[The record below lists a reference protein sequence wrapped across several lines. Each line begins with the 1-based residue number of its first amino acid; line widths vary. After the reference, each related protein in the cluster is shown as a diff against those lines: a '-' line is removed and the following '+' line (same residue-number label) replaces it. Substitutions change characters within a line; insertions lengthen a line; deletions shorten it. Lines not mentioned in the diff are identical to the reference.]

1 MKKAVVFYGS
11 MREFEIASKSWHVLG
26 DDVDYFA
33 VTWDMVNTH
42 YTDSRKSYPF
52 EISKFPVPLKSA
64 IVVNFD
70 EYKQSLVNLGI
81 PTDSGFL
88 YILYHWS
95 LIRNLPGIF
104 SYETIIITRSDA
116 FYSNYF
122 PIKWKADYEYGK
134 VGMSGIL
141 EYGINDWLI
150 TCGVKSLDTLHDL
163 YHDAFR
169 TRDFLD
175 EKNQYKSIHFYL
187 WDKVKNNPDKY
198 CSMKIP
204 VMHLI
209 RPGYP
214 TELLNLDYGPELV
227 YQVIKHSLRYERN
240 FGVIHDIEE
249 RIITTYNKIYPPDVD
264 KK

>member
-11 MREFEIASKSWHVLG
+11 MREVEIASKSWHVLG

-42 YTDSRKSYPF
+42 YTDPRKPYPF

-64 IVVNFD
+64 IVVNFND
-70 EYKQSLVNLGI
+70 YKQSLIELGI
-81 PTDSGFL
+81 PTDSGLL

-116 FYSNYF
+116 FYACYHERT
-122 PIKWKADYEYGK
+122 WRADYEHGK
-134 VGMSGIL
+134 VAFSGVP
-141 EYGINDWLI
+141 EYGINDWLV

-169 TRDFLD
+169 TRDFLN
-175 EKNQYKSIHFYL
+175 ERGEYKIIHGYL

-198 CSMKIP
+198 CELLTPLI
-204 VMHLI
+204 HLV

-214 TELLNLDYGPELV
+214 KELAKLEYGPELV
-227 YQVIKHSLRYERN
+227 YQVIKHSLRYERS
-240 FGVIHDIEE
+240 FGVINDIEE
-249 RIITTYNKIYPPDVD
+249 RILLTYNKIYPPSVD
-264 KK
+264 K